1 MERILDFLLSPQ
13 NLGRVSAK
21 SKLLN
26 PYRISVKVIG
36 LFCIGR
42 RKSSTN
48 KSNRVGRKK
57 AKLSSS
63 EEDGTEEEA
72 DSEGEIEA
80 DSEVVEEEEEE
91 EEEEEGEEEETLEE
105 TKEQP
110 KVLPCNYEPL
120 LDQIFSVPSSTYMY
134 LLSGHL

>member
-13 NLGRVSAK
+13 NLGRVPAK

-26 PYRISVKVIG
+26 PYKISVNMIG

-80 DSEVVEEEEEE
+80 DSEVVEEEEEG
-91 EEEEEGEEEETLEE
+91 EGETLEE
-105 TKEQP
+105 TKEEP
-110 KVLPCNYEPL
+110 KVLEL
-120 LDQIFSVPSSTYMY
+120 TTL
-134 LLSGHL
+134 